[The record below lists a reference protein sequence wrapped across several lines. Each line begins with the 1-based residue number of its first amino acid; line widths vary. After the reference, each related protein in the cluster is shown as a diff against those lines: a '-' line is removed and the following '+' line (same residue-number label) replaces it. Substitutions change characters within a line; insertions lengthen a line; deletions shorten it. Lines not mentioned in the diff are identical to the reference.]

1 MNEEEKKLQE
11 KYIEMKTI
19 EEHIKEVQKQAQMVE
34 QQLAELITNAQ
45 SIEEFKKVKKGDEIL
60 VPISS
65 GIFIKAELKDN
76 NEFLVNVGAD
86 TVVKKGIDST
96 KELMEKQ
103 VEDMRELHVKIS
115 MQLQRLSIHAS
126 GIEEEL
132 KELVSKIR

>member
-1 MNEEEKKLQE
+1 MNQEEKKLQE

-19 EEHIKEVQKQAQMVE
+19 EEHMKEVQKQAQMVE
-34 QQLAELITNAQ
+34 QQLAELITNEQ
-45 SIEEFKKVKKGDEIL
+45 SIEEFKKAKKGDEIL

-65 GIFIKAELKDN
+65 GIFVKAELKDN

-103 VEDMRELHVKIS
+103 VEDMRELHVKIN

>member
-19 EEHIKEVQKQAQMVE
+19 EEHMKEVQKQAQMVE

>member
-19 EEHIKEVQKQAQMVE
+19 EEHMKEVQKQAQMVE
-34 QQLAELITNAQ
+34 QQLAELITNEQ